1 MAVLELKIHE
11 FHPSPSVLN
20 TDTPSG
26 VPVSPLMADLF
37 CNIIL
42 VWQLKRQEVW
52 GRLFNA
58 VLNNADKKLDTKCC
72 ITSFMALKTEEMQ
85 EIEMIKQL
93 PFTPL
98 VFMHND
104 AVFNYMVRHI
114 HFSPGK
120 PSGLDPVRGVNC
132 C

>member
-1 MAVLELKIHE
+1 MAVLELKIPE
-11 FHPSPSVLN
+11 FHPSPSLLN
-20 TDTPSG
+20 SDTSSG

-58 VLNNADKKLDTKCC
+58 VLNNTDKKLDTKYC
-72 ITSFMALKTEEMQ
+72 IMSFVALKTEEIQ
-85 EIEMIKQL
+85 EIETIKQL

-98 VFMHND
+98 VFMQND

-114 HFSPGK
+114 HFSPGT
-120 PSGLDPVRGVNC
+120 PLLFSQQTGPC
-132 C
+132 